1 MQHLIS
7 LKKIKYKPSA
17 NAVLDLVSWVLP
29 ILLIYCEK
37 EYGSEEGNELVDK
50 VFETIATT
58 AYRESIELAKEKG
71 SFPFLIGKTDEET
84 KALREAFI
92 NTGFMKKMP
101 EDIRE
106 SILEHG
112 IQKLPFIDCCTNGI
126 HWNNGWSFYRT

>member
-1 MQHLIS
+1 MVNKETREVDFEKLKRTVRTGVRMQDNVIDATPYFLEENEKQA
-7 LKKIKYKPSA
+7 LGERRVGLGVMGLA
-17 NAVLDLVSWVLP
+17 D
-29 ILLIYCEK
+29 LLIYSEK
-37 EYGSEEGNELVDK
+37 EYGSEEGNELVEQ

-71 SFPFLIGKTDEET
+71 SFPFLIGKNDEET

-106 SILEHG
+106 SI
-112 IQKLPFIDCCTNGI
+112 
-126 HWNNGWSFYRT
+126 